1 MKWGEAKLIC
11 LQTMYAN
18 EGVTI
23 LQDDSTEEYLNAM
36 PGKANE
42 AMMQLSLVGRPL
54 LKEAKIAVG
63 LDADEGDAIGWW
75 PGVAD
80 GAVQVRLKEYLPDF
94 RALHQLML
102 DSHGIYGD
110 AEDYRVVGEDT
121 LVLPGDVAGVYTVI
135 YKAYPTTV
143 SRDTADE
150 TVLDV
155 HEECASLVPIYM
167 AAELYKDDDLAL
179 ATVLRNEYEDGL
191 QKIRAAWAESGGGGY
206 AVAMRR
212 NTTGWW

>member
-1 MKWGEAKLIC
+1 MTWGEAKLIC

-18 EGVTI
+18 EGVTV

-42 AMMQLSLVGRPL
+42 AMMQLSMVGRPL

-63 LDADEGDAIGWW
+63 WDVEDPEAVSWC

-80 GAVQVRLKEYLPDF
+80 GTVQVKLKKYIPDF

-102 DSHGIYGD
+102 DSQGIYAD
-110 AEDYRVVGEDT
+110 AEEYRVVGDNT
-121 LVLPGDVAGVYTVI
+121 LVLPGDVAGVYTLI
-135 YKAYPTTV
+135 YKAYPTPV
-143 SRDTADE
+143 SRDTADD

-155 HEECASLVPIYM
+155 AEECASLVPIYM

-191 QKIRAAWAESGGGGY
+191 QKIRAAWMESGGGGY

>member
-11 LQTMYAN
+11 LQTMFAN
-18 EGVTI
+18 EGPALTEN
-23 LQDDSTEEYLNAM
+23 DSNRDYLYAM

-42 AMMQLSLVGRPL
+42 AMMQLSMVGRPL
-54 LKEAKIAVG
+54 LKEAKIAVEVESESAAAE
-63 LDADEGDAIGWW
+63 LEG
-75 PGVAD
+75 
-80 GAVQVRLKEYLPDF
+80 GATCRVHLKEYLPDF

-110 AEDYRVVGEDT
+110 AEEYRVVGDDV

-135 YKAYPTTV
+135 YKAYPTPV
-143 SRDTADE
+143 SLETLDDE
-150 TVLDV
+150 VLDV
-155 HEECASLVPIYM
+155 NEECAALVPIYM
-167 AAELYKDDDLAL
+167 AAELYKDDDLSL

>member
-63 LDADEGDAIGWW
+63 VEDESAAEVPEG
-75 PGVAD
+75 
-80 GAVQVRLKEYLPDF
+80 GATYRVNLKEYIPDF

-110 AEDYRVVGEDT
+110 AEDYRMVGDDV
-121 LVLPGDVAGVYTVI
+121 LVLPGDVVGAYTVI
-135 YKAYPTTV
+135 YKAYPTPV

>member
-11 LQTMYAN
+11 LQTMFAN
-18 EGVTI
+18 EGPALTEN
-23 LQDDSTEEYLNAM
+23 DSNRDYLYAM

-42 AMMQLSLVGRPL
+42 AMMQLSMVGRPL

-63 LDADEGDAIGWW
+63 VENELEAAVLEG
-75 PGVAD
+75 
-80 GAVQVRLKEYLPDF
+80 GATCRVHLKEHLPDF

-110 AEDYRVVGEDT
+110 AEEYRVVGDDV

-135 YKAYPTTV
+135 YKAYPTPV
-143 SRDTADE
+143 SLETLDDE
-150 TVLDV
+150 VLDV
-155 HEECASLVPIYM
+155 NEECAALVPIYM
-167 AAELYKDDDLAL
+167 AAELYKDDDLSL

-212 NTTGWW
+212 NTTGWC

>member
-1 MKWGEAKLIC
+1 MKWGECKLRC
-11 LQTMYAN
+11 LQTMFAN
-18 EGVTI
+18 EGPELTEN
-23 LQDDSTEEYLNAM
+23 DSNRDYLYAM

-42 AMMQLSLVGRPL
+42 AMLQLSLVGRPL
-54 LKEAKIAVG
+54 IKEAKIAVG
-63 LDADEGDAIGWW
+63 VENELEAAVLEG
-75 PGVAD
+75 
-80 GAVQVRLKEYLPDF
+80 GATCRVHLKEYLPDF

-110 AEDYRVVGEDT
+110 AEEYRVVGDDV

-135 YKAYPTTV
+135 YKAYPTPV
-143 SRDTADE
+143 SLETLDDE
-150 TVLDV
+150 VLDV
-155 HEECASLVPIYM
+155 NEECAALVPIYM
-167 AAELYKDDDLAL
+167 AAELYKDDDLSL

>member
-11 LQTMYAN
+11 LQTMFAN
-18 EGVTI
+18 EGPI
-23 LQDDSTEEYLNAM
+23 LTESDSNRDYLYAM

-42 AMMQLSLVGRPL
+42 AMMQLSMVGRPL

-63 LDADEGDAIGWW
+63 VENELEAAVLEG
-75 PGVAD
+75 
-80 GAVQVRLKEYLPDF
+80 GATCRVHLKEYLPDF

-102 DSHGIYGD
+102 DSNGIYGD
-110 AEDYRVVGEDT
+110 AEEYRVVGDSV

-135 YKAYPTTV
+135 YKAYPTPV
-143 SRDTADE
+143 SLETLDDE
-150 TVLDV
+150 VLDV
-155 HEECASLVPIYM
+155 NEECAALVPIYM
-167 AAELYKDDDLAL
+167 AAELYKDDDLSL

>member
-23 LQDDSTEEYLNAM
+23 LKDDSTEEYLNAM

-42 AMMQLSLVGRPL
+42 AMMQLSMVGRPL

-63 LDADEGDAIGWW
+63 VEDESAAAVLEG
-75 PGVAD
+75 
-80 GAVQVRLKEYLPDF
+80 GATCRVHLKEYLPDF

-102 DSHGIYGD
+102 DSQGIYGD
-110 AEDYRVVGEDT
+110 AEEYRVVGDNT
-121 LVLPGDVAGVYTVI
+121 LVLPGDIEGVYTVI
-135 YKAYPTTV
+135 YKAYPAQV
-143 SRDTADE
+143 SRDTEDE

-155 HEECASLVPIYM
+155 SEECASLVPIYM

-191 QKIRAAWAESGGGGY
+191 QKIRAAWEESGGSGY

>member
-42 AMMQLSLVGRPL
+42 AMMQLSMVGRPL

-63 LDADEGDAIGWW
+63 VENAEAVVETEKVEG
-75 PGVAD
+75 VLL
-80 GAVQVRLKEYLPDF
+80 VQLKKEIPNF

-110 AEDYRVVGEDT
+110 AEEYRVVGDDT
-121 LVLPGDVAGVYTVI
+121 LVLPGDIEGVYTVI
-135 YKAYPTTV
+135 YKAYPTPV

>member
-42 AMMQLSLVGRPL
+42 AMMQLSMVGRPL

-63 LDADEGDAIGWW
+63 VENAEAVVETEKVEG
-75 PGVAD
+75 VLL
-80 GAVQVRLKEYLPDF
+80 VQLKKEIPDF

-102 DSHGIYGD
+102 DSQGIYGD
-110 AEDYRVVGEDT
+110 AEDYRVVGDDV

-135 YKAYPTTV
+135 YKAYPTPV

-191 QKIRAAWAESGGGGY
+191 QKIRAAWTESGGGGY

>member
-1 MKWGEAKLIC
+1 
-11 LQTMYAN
+11 
-18 EGVTI
+18 
-23 LQDDSTEEYLNAM
+23 
-36 PGKANE
+36 
-42 AMMQLSLVGRPL
+42 MQLSMVGRPL

-63 LDADEGDAIGWW
+63 VEDESAAAVLEG
-75 PGVAD
+75 
-80 GAVQVRLKEYLPDF
+80 GATCRVHLKEYLPDF

-102 DSHGIYGD
+102 DSQGIYGD
-110 AEDYRVVGEDT
+110 AEEYRVVGDNT
-121 LVLPGDVAGVYTVI
+121 LVLPGDIEGVYTVI
-135 YKAYPTTV
+135 YKAYPTPV

-155 HEECASLVPIYM
+155 SEECASLVPIYM

-191 QKIRAAWAESGGGGY
+191 QKIRAAWDESGGGGY

>member
-1 MKWGEAKLIC
+1 MTWGEAKLIC

-18 EGVTI
+18 EGKTI
-23 LQDDSTEEYLNAM
+23 VVDDSTSEYLNAM
-36 PGKANE
+36 AGKANE
-42 AMMQLSLVGRPL
+42 AMMQLSLVGRPR

-63 LDADEGDAIGWW
+63 WDVEDSEAVGWW

-80 GAVQVRLKEYLPDF
+80 GAVRVRLKENIPDF
-94 RALHQLML
+94 RAIHQLML

-110 AEDYRVVGEDT
+110 AEEYRVVGEDT
-121 LVLPGDVAGVYTVI
+121 LVLPGDIAGVYTVI
-135 YKAYPTTV
+135 YKAYPEKV
-143 SRDTADE
+143 SIDTDDNAE
-150 TVLDV
+150 LDV
-155 HEECASLVPIYM
+155 NEECASLVPIYM

-191 QKIRAAWAESGGGGY
+191 QKIRAAWIESGGSGY
-206 AVAMRR
+206 TSTMRR

>member
-63 LDADEGDAIGWW
+63 VENAEAVVETEKVEG
-75 PGVAD
+75 VLL
-80 GAVQVRLKEYLPDF
+80 VQLKKEIPDF

-110 AEDYRVVGEDT
+110 AEDYRVVGDDV

-135 YKAYPTTV
+135 YKAYPTPV

>member
-1 MKWGEAKLIC
+1 MKWGEAKMIC
-11 LQTMYAN
+11 LQTMFAN
-18 EGVTI
+18 EGPALTES
-23 LQDDSTEEYLNAM
+23 DSNRDYLYAM

-42 AMMQLSLVGRPL
+42 AMMQLSMVGRPL

-63 LDADEGDAIGWW
+63 VENELEAAVLEGGDTCR
-75 PGVAD
+75 VH
-80 GAVQVRLKEYLPDF
+80 LKEYLPDF

-102 DSHGIYGD
+102 DSNGIYGD
-110 AEDYRVVGEDT
+110 AEEYRVVGDDV

-135 YKAYPTTV
+135 YKAYPTPV
-143 SRDTADE
+143 SLETLDDE
-150 TVLDV
+150 VLDV
-155 HEECASLVPIYM
+155 NEECAALVPIYM
-167 AAELYKDDDLAL
+167 AAELYKDDDLSL

>member
-63 LDADEGDAIGWW
+63 VENAEAVVETEKVEG
-75 PGVAD
+75 VLL
-80 GAVQVRLKEYLPDF
+80 VQLKKEIPDF

-110 AEDYRVVGEDT
+110 AEDYRMVGDDV

-135 YKAYPTTV
+135 YKAYPTPV
-143 SRDTADE
+143 SRDTADD

-155 HEECASLVPIYM
+155 HEECAALVPIYM

-191 QKIRAAWAESGGGGY
+191 QKIRAAWTESGGGGY

>member
-42 AMMQLSLVGRPL
+42 AMMQLSMVGRPL

-63 LDADEGDAIGWW
+63 VENAEAVVETEKVEG
-75 PGVAD
+75 VLL
-80 GAVQVRLKEYLPDF
+80 VQLKKEIPDF

-102 DSHGIYGD
+102 DSQGIYGD
-110 AEDYRVVGEDT
+110 AEDYRVVGDDV

-135 YKAYPTTV
+135 YKAYPTPV

>member
-63 LDADEGDAIGWW
+63 VENAEAVVETEKVEG
-75 PGVAD
+75 VLL
-80 GAVQVRLKEYLPDF
+80 VQLKKEIPDF

-110 AEDYRVVGEDT
+110 AEDYRVVGDDV

-135 YKAYPTTV
+135 YKAYPTPV

-191 QKIRAAWAESGGGGY
+191 QKIRAAWTESGGGGY

>member
-11 LQTMYAN
+11 LQTMFAN
-18 EGVTI
+18 EGPALTEN
-23 LQDDSTEEYLNAM
+23 DSNRDYLYAM

-42 AMMQLSLVGRPL
+42 AMMQLSMVGRPL

-63 LDADEGDAIGWW
+63 VENELEAAVLEG
-75 PGVAD
+75 
-80 GAVQVRLKEYLPDF
+80 GATCRVHLKEYLPDF

-102 DSHGIYGD
+102 DSGGIYGD
-110 AEDYRVVGEDT
+110 AEEYRVVGDDV

-135 YKAYPTTV
+135 YKAYPTPV
-143 SRDTADE
+143 SLETLDDE
-150 TVLDV
+150 VLDV
-155 HEECASLVPIYM
+155 NEECAALVPIYM
-167 AAELYKDDDLAL
+167 AAELYKDDDLSL

>member
-1 MKWGEAKLIC
+1 MTWGEAKLIC

-63 LDADEGDAIGWW
+63 VENELEAAVLEG
-75 PGVAD
+75 
-80 GAVQVRLKEYLPDF
+80 GATCRVHLKEYLPDF

-102 DSHGIYGD
+102 DSQGIYGD
-110 AEDYRVVGEDT
+110 AEEYRVVGDDV

-135 YKAYPTTV
+135 YKAYPAQV

-155 HEECASLVPIYM
+155 HEECAALVPIYM

-191 QKIRAAWAESGGGGY
+191 QKIRAAWTESGGGGY

>member
-1 MKWGEAKLIC
+1 MNWGEAKLIC

-23 LQDDSTEEYLNAM
+23 LEDDSTEEYLNAM

-42 AMMQLSLVGRPL
+42 AMLQLSLVGRPL
-54 LKEAKIAVG
+54 VKEAVIAVG
-63 LDADEGDAIGWW
+63 VENEKAVVTLAEGAGKLT
-75 PGVAD
+75 VH
-80 GAVQVRLKEYLPDF
+80 LKEYLPNF
-94 RALHQLML
+94 RAVHQML
-102 DSHGIYGD
+102 LYSGGILAD
-110 AEDYRVVGEDT
+110 AEEFRVLGDDL
-121 LVLPGDVAGVYTVI
+121 LVLPADIVGSYTLW
-135 YKAYPTTV
+135 YKAYPEKV

-150 TVLDV
+150 VELDV
-155 HEECASLVPIYM
+155 NEECASLVPIYM

-191 QKIRAAWAESGGGGY
+191 QKIRAAWEQSGGSGY
-206 AVAMRR
+206 AATMRR

>member
-11 LQTMYAN
+11 LQTMFAN
-18 EGVTI
+18 EGPALTEN
-23 LQDDSTEEYLNAM
+23 DSNRDYLYAM

-42 AMMQLSLVGRPL
+42 AMLQLSLVGRPL

-63 LDADEGDAIGWW
+63 VEDEDA
-75 PGVAD
+75 
-80 GAVQVRLKEYLPDF
+80 AVSLAALGKGEIPHVLALKEKLPDF

-110 AEDYRVVGEDT
+110 AEEYRVVGDDV

-135 YKAYPTTV
+135 YKAYPTPV
-143 SRDTADE
+143 SLETLDDE
-150 TVLDV
+150 VLDV
-155 HEECASLVPIYM
+155 NEECAALVPIYM
-167 AAELYKDDDLAL
+167 AAELYKDDDLSL

-191 QKIRAAWAESGGGGY
+191 QKVRAAWAESGGGGY

>member
-11 LQTMYAN
+11 LQTMFAN
-18 EGVTI
+18 EGPALTEN
-23 LQDDSTEEYLNAM
+23 DSNRDYLYAM

-42 AMMQLSLVGRPL
+42 AMMQLSMVGRPL

-63 LDADEGDAIGWW
+63 VENAEAVVETEKVEG
-75 PGVAD
+75 VLL
-80 GAVQVRLKEYLPDF
+80 VQLKKEIPDF

-110 AEDYRVVGEDT
+110 AEEYRVVGDDV

-135 YKAYPTTV
+135 YKAYPTPV
-143 SRDTADE
+143 SLETLDDE
-150 TVLDV
+150 VLDV
-155 HEECASLVPIYM
+155 NEECAALVPIYM
-167 AAELYKDDDLAL
+167 AAELYKDDDLSL

>member
-1 MKWGEAKLIC
+1 MTWGEAKLIC

-18 EGVTI
+18 EGVTV

-42 AMMQLSLVGRPL
+42 AMMQLSMVGRPL

-63 LDADEGDAIGWW
+63 VENAEAVVETEKVEG
-75 PGVAD
+75 VLL
-80 GAVQVRLKEYLPDF
+80 VQLKKEIPDF

-102 DSHGIYGD
+102 DSHGIYAD
-110 AEDYRVVGEDT
+110 AEEYRVVGDNT
-121 LVLPGDVAGVYTVI
+121 LVLPGDVAGVYTLI
-135 YKAYPTTV
+135 YKAYPTPV
-143 SRDTADE
+143 SRDTADD

-155 HEECASLVPIYM
+155 AEECAALVPIYM

>member
-11 LQTMYAN
+11 LQTMFAN
-18 EGVTI
+18 EGPELTEN
-23 LQDDSTEEYLNAM
+23 DSNRDYLYAM

-42 AMMQLSLVGRPL
+42 AMLQLSLVGRPL

-63 LDADEGDAIGWW
+63 VENELEAAVLEG
-75 PGVAD
+75 
-80 GAVQVRLKEYLPDF
+80 GATCRVHLKEYLPDF

-110 AEDYRVVGEDT
+110 AEEYRVVGDDV

-135 YKAYPTTV
+135 YKAYPTPV
-143 SRDTADE
+143 SLETLDDE
-150 TVLDV
+150 VLDV
-155 HEECASLVPIYM
+155 NEECAALVPIYM
-167 AAELYKDDDLAL
+167 AAELYKDDDLSL

>member
-63 LDADEGDAIGWW
+63 VENEGEAEVPEG
-75 PGVAD
+75 
-80 GAVQVRLKEYLPDF
+80 GATYRVHLKEYLHDF

-102 DSHGIYGD
+102 DSHGIYGA
-110 AEDYRVVGEDT
+110 AEEYRVVGEDT

-135 YKAYPTTV
+135 YKAYPTPV

-191 QKIRAAWAESGGGGY
+191 QKIRAAWAESGSGGY

>member
-63 LDADEGDAIGWW
+63 MENAEAVVETEKVEGVLLI
-75 PGVAD
+75 
-80 GAVQVRLKEYLPDF
+80 QLKKEIPDF

-110 AEDYRVVGEDT
+110 AEDYRVVGDNT
-121 LVLPGDVAGVYTVI
+121 LVLPGDIEGVYTVI
-135 YKAYPTTV
+135 YKAYPPPV

-191 QKIRAAWAESGGGGY
+191 QKIRAAWDESGGGGY

>member
-11 LQTMYAN
+11 LQTMFAN
-18 EGVTI
+18 EGPALTEN
-23 LQDDSTEEYLNAM
+23 DSNRDYLYAM

-42 AMMQLSLVGRPL
+42 AMMQLSMVGRPL

-63 LDADEGDAIGWW
+63 VENELEAAVLEG
-75 PGVAD
+75 
-80 GAVQVRLKEYLPDF
+80 GATWRVHLKEYLPDF

-110 AEDYRVVGEDT
+110 AEEYRVVGEDV
-121 LVLPGDVAGVYTVI
+121 LVLPGDVEGVYTVI
-135 YKAYPTTV
+135 YKAYPTPV
-143 SRDTADE
+143 SLETLDDE
-150 TVLDV
+150 VLDV
-155 HEECASLVPIYM
+155 NEECAALVPIYM
-167 AAELYKDDDLAL
+167 AAELYKDDDLSL

>member
-23 LQDDSTEEYLNAM
+23 LQDDSTEEYLHAM

-63 LDADEGDAIGWW
+63 VENAEAVVETEKVEG
-75 PGVAD
+75 VLL
-80 GAVQVRLKEYLPDF
+80 VQLKKEIPDF
-94 RALHQLML
+94 RTLHQLML

-110 AEDYRVVGEDT
+110 AEDYRMVGDDV
-121 LVLPGDVAGVYTVI
+121 LVLPGDVAGIYTVI
-135 YKAYPTTV
+135 YKAYPTPV

>member
-63 LDADEGDAIGWW
+63 VENAEAVVETEKVEG
-75 PGVAD
+75 VLL
-80 GAVQVRLKEYLPDF
+80 VQLKKEIPDF

-110 AEDYRVVGEDT
+110 AEDYRMVGDDV

-135 YKAYPTTV
+135 YKAYPTPV

-191 QKIRAAWAESGGGGY
+191 QKIRAAWTESGGGGY

>member
-1 MKWGEAKLIC
+1 MTWGEAKLIC

-42 AMMQLSLVGRPL
+42 AMMQLSMVGRPL

-63 LDADEGDAIGWW
+63 VENAEAVVETEKVEG
-75 PGVAD
+75 VLL
-80 GAVQVRLKEYLPDF
+80 VQLKKEIPDF

-102 DSHGIYGD
+102 DSHGIYAD
-110 AEDYRVVGEDT
+110 AEEYRVVGDNT

-135 YKAYPTTV
+135 YKAYPTPV
-143 SRDTADE
+143 SLETLDDE
-150 TVLDV
+150 VLDV
-155 HEECASLVPIYM
+155 NEECAALVPIYM
-167 AAELYKDDDLAL
+167 AAELYKDDDLSL

>member
-42 AMMQLSLVGRPL
+42 AMLQLSLVGRPR

-63 LDADEGDAIGWW
+63 WDVEDSEAIGWW

-80 GAVQVRLKEYLPDF
+80 GTVQVHLKDSIPDF
-94 RALHQLML
+94 RAIHQLML
-102 DSHGIYGD
+102 DSQGIYGD
-110 AEDYRVVGEDT
+110 AEEYRVLGDDL

-135 YKAYPTTV
+135 YKAYPAQV
-143 SRDTADE
+143 SRETADE
-150 TVLDV
+150 TELDV
-155 HEECASLVPIYM
+155 NEECASLVPIYM

-191 QKIRAAWAESGGGGY
+191 QKIRAAWMENGGSGY
-206 AVAMRR
+206 AATMRR

>member
-63 LDADEGDAIGWW
+63 VENAEAVVETEKVEG
-75 PGVAD
+75 VLL
-80 GAVQVRLKEYLPDF
+80 VQLKKEIPNF

-102 DSHGIYGD
+102 DSQGIYGD
-110 AEDYRVVGEDT
+110 AEDYRMVGEDT

-155 HEECASLVPIYM
+155 HEECAALVPIYM

-191 QKIRAAWAESGGGGY
+191 QKIRAAWDESGGGGY

>member
-11 LQTMYAN
+11 LQTMFAN
-18 EGVTI
+18 EGPELTEN
-23 LQDDSTEEYLNAM
+23 DSNRDYLYAM

-42 AMMQLSLVGRPL
+42 AMMQLSMVGRPL

-63 LDADEGDAIGWW
+63 VENELEAAVLEG
-75 PGVAD
+75 
-80 GAVQVRLKEYLPDF
+80 GATCRVHLKEYLPDF

-110 AEDYRVVGEDT
+110 AEEYRVVGDSV

-135 YKAYPTTV
+135 YKAYPKQV
-143 SRDTADE
+143 SLETQDDE
-150 TVLDV
+150 VLDV
-155 HEECASLVPIYM
+155 NEECAALVPIYM
-167 AAELYKDDDLAL
+167 AAELYKDDDLSL

-191 QKIRAAWAESGGGGY
+191 QKIRAAWAETGGGGY